1 MVTNAILL
9 SQIKGYFWPND
20 TNRWPSPRIVLFL
33 FIQYVVQNLLV
44 ILPAVVEDLHGNFE
58 TFSRLSNDVLD
69 WHRGVLEVDLCRVG
83 ALDAHLL
90 LGRAMRNTAEGTL
103 NDKRGNLEKIVT
115 FNN

>member
-1 MVTNAILL
+1 MTLTSGHLPGL
-9 SQIKGYFWPND
+9 SFFC
-20 TNRWPSPRIVLFL
+20 LFN
-33 FIQYVVQNLLV
+33 VVQNVLV

-58 TFSRLSNDVLD
+58 TFSWLSNDVLD

-103 NDKRGNLEKIVT
+103 NDKRRNLEKIVT

>member
-1 MVTNAILL
+1 MAITQDCPF
-9 SQIKGYFWPND
+9 SANSI
-20 TNRWPSPRIVLFL
+20 
-33 FIQYVVQNLLV
+33 VQNVLL

-58 TFSRLSNDVLD
+58 TFSWLSNDVLD
-69 WHRGVLEVDLCRVG
+69 WHWGVLEVDLCRIG